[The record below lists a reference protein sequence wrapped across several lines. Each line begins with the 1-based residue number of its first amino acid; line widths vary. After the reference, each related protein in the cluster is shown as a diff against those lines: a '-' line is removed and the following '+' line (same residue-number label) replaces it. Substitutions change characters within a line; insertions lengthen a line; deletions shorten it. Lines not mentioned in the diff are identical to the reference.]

1 MSTAAE
7 LIERLQNDINA
18 LDVILLG
25 NEYQDVTLNG
35 VTKPTISKALRLR
48 MENYRTIS
56 TSAPNTIPRD
66 GEEWI
71 VTE

>member
-48 MENYRTIS
+48 MESYRTIS